1 MSRRRNRSSSPFS
14 LGGIGNILNSVD
26 IGTLASLLSQFA
38 PTNASTG
45 SSPFGNLG
53 NIGNIANIMSQ
64 FSSKQGFYNQNSN
77 LNQRRSNSNS
87 SNSSNSSRSNSS
99 RSNNLGDFD
108 IDTFNNILS
117 QIGFGKGFNLNN
129 NYEYTNSSVDDS
141 QEQDFARSSVSGDYE
156 AGEDVIDLLRML
168 KSFLT
173 EDRAKVIDAMITLYE
188 ENSK

>member
-1 MSRRRNRSSSPFS
+1 MAKRRHRSSSPFS
-14 LGGIGNILNSVD
+14 LDGIGNILNNVD

-38 PTNASTG
+38 PMNASHG
-45 SSPFGNLG
+45 SSPFGGLG
-53 NIGNIANIMSQ
+53 NIGNIANLMSQ
-64 FSSKQGFYNQNSN
+64 FSSKQGFYNPNV
-77 LNQRRSNSNS
+77 NQRRSS
-87 SNSSNSSRSNSS
+87 SNSRSDSSS

-108 IDTFNNILS
+108 IDAFNNILS

-129 NYEYTNSSVDDS
+129 SYEYTNSSVDS
-141 QEQDFARSSVSGDYE
+141 QEQDYASSSTREDYE

-173 EDRAKVIDAMITLYE
+173 EDRGKVIDAMITLYE